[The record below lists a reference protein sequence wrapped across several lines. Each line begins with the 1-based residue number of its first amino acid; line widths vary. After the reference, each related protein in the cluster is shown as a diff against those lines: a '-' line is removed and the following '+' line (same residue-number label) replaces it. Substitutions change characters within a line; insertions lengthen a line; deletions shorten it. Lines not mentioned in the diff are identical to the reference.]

1 MVFSYTLVVF
11 NPLKR
16 IKMTYEQQINE
27 EWTRSIFGSLEQ
39 AEEFIDE
46 YLYERELQGKKPVLM
61 PLSAY

>member
-1 MVFSYTLVVF
+1 
-11 NPLKR
+11 
-16 IKMTYEQQINE
+16 MTYEQQINE

-61 PLSAY
+61 PLSAYLLTI